1 MLVLYERDYLMSVLI
16 FTHASYASVVVPAL
30 TLCLSVCLSQ
40 VCSAET
46 YGRIELVFS
55 IEATFDVKLSKHTLS
70 ENN

>member
-1 MLVLYERDYLMSVLI
+1 M
-16 FTHASYASVVVPAL
+16 VPAL

-46 YGRIELVFS
+46 YGRNELVFS